1 MTTVYVSE
9 ENLKSLVHHKLH
21 TAGLDADTA
30 QQVTD
35 VLVHADITGVH
46 SHGVM
51 RVEHYCTRLAAG
63 GLNKAPQFS
72 IEQISPSVAIL
83 DSDDGMGHS
92 ALISATEHAIKLA
105 QQEGLGFVSVKNT
118 SHCGALSYFA
128 EMITN
133 KGLVAI
139 VMTQTD
145 TCVAPHGGAERF
157 LGTNPIAFGFP
168 VENSH
173 PMIVDM
179 ATRVA
184 GNIMNTGG
192 IARRLVNLAQA
203 LVGRLPGSLAHCN
216 ILANT
221 LFGAISG
228 SAVASAAAVGGI
240 MSPLQE
246 KEGYDPAF
254 SAAVNIASAPIG
266 LMIPPSNVL
275 IVYSLA
281 SGGTSV
287 AALFLAG
294 YLPGILTAVA
304 LMFVAALY
312 ARRHH
317 YPVAERINYR
327 QFLQVFRESIPSLML
342 IFIIIGG
349 IIAGVFTPTEASAIA
364 VIYSLALAMIYRE
377 ITLKKLNDIL
387 LDSVVTSSIVL
398 LLVGCSMG
406 MSWAMTNADVPEL
419 INELITRVSDNKW
432 VILFIINIIL
442 LIVGTFMDITP
453 AILIFTPIFL
463 PIAQHLGIDP
473 IHFGIIMVFNL
484 TIGLCTPPVGTIL
497 FVGCSIGKVSIDR
510 AIKPLLPMFLALF
523 VVMAIICYFPQL
535 SLMLP
540 GLFST

>member
-1 MTTVYVSE
+1 
-9 ENLKSLVHHKLH
+9 
-21 TAGLDADTA
+21 
-30 QQVTD
+30 
-35 VLVHADITGVH
+35 
-46 SHGVM
+46 
-51 RVEHYCTRLAAG
+51 
-63 GLNKAPQFS
+63 
-72 IEQISPSVAIL
+72 
-83 DSDDGMGHS
+83 
-92 ALISATEHAIKLA
+92 
-105 QQEGLGFVSVKNT
+105 
-118 SHCGALSYFA
+118 
-128 EMITN
+128 
-133 KGLVAI
+133 
-139 VMTQTD
+139 
-145 TCVAPHGGAERF
+145 
-157 LGTNPIAFGFP
+157 
-168 VENSH
+168 
-173 PMIVDM
+173 
-179 ATRVA
+179 
-184 GNIMNTGG
+184 
-192 IARRLVNLAQA
+192 
-203 LVGRLPGSLAHCN
+203 
-216 ILANT
+216 
-221 LFGAISG
+221 
-228 SAVASAAAVGGI
+228 

-540 GLFST
+540 GLFRPDTQ

>member
-1 MTTVYVSE
+1 M
-9 ENLKSLVHHKLH
+9 
-21 TAGLDADTA
+21 
-30 QQVTD
+30 
-35 VLVHADITGVH
+35 
-46 SHGVM
+46 
-51 RVEHYCTRLAAG
+51 
-63 GLNKAPQFS
+63 
-72 IEQISPSVAIL
+72 
-83 DSDDGMGHS
+83 
-92 ALISATEHAIKLA
+92 
-105 QQEGLGFVSVKNT
+105 
-118 SHCGALSYFA
+118 
-128 EMITN
+128 
-133 KGLVAI
+133 
-139 VMTQTD
+139 
-145 TCVAPHGGAERF
+145 
-157 LGTNPIAFGFP
+157 
-168 VENSH
+168 
-173 PMIVDM
+173 
-179 ATRVA
+179 
-184 GNIMNTGG
+184 
-192 IARRLVNLAQA
+192 
-203 LVGRLPGSLAHCN
+203 
-216 ILANT
+216 
-221 LFGAISG
+221 
-228 SAVASAAAVGGI
+228 
-240 MSPLQE
+240 
-246 KEGYDPAF
+246 
-254 SAAVNIASAPIG
+254 
-266 LMIPPSNVL
+266 
-275 IVYSLA
+275 
-281 SGGTSV
+281 
-287 AALFLAG
+287 
-294 YLPGILTAVA
+294 
-304 LMFVAALY
+304 
-312 ARRHH
+312 
-317 YPVAERINYR
+317 AERINYR

-377 ITLKKLNDIL
+377 ITLKTLNDIL

>member
-1 MTTVYVSE
+1 MDFEYIYPMILLFGSFAIMLAIGVPITFAIGLSSLLSILTALPPDAAISVVAQKMTV
-9 ENLKSLVHHKLH
+9 
-21 TAGLDADTA
+21 GLDGFTLLAIPFF
-30 QQVTD
+30 
-35 VLVHADITGVH
+35 VL
-46 SHGVM
+46 
-51 RVEHYCTRLAAG
+51 
-63 GLNKAPQFS
+63 
-72 IEQISPSVAIL
+72 
-83 DSDDGMGHS
+83 
-92 ALISATEHAIKLA
+92 
-105 QQEGLGFVSVKNT
+105 
-118 SHCGALSYFA
+118 
-128 EMITN
+128 
-133 KGLVAI
+133 
-139 VMTQTD
+139 
-145 TCVAPHGGAERF
+145 
-157 LGTNPIAFGFP
+157 
-168 VENSH
+168 
-173 PMIVDM
+173 
-179 ATRVA
+179 A

-240 MSPLQE
+240 MSPLQK

-294 YLPGILTAVA
+294 YMPGILTAIA
-304 LMFVAALY
+304 LMAVAALY
-312 ARRHH
+312 ARRNH
-317 YPVAERINYR
+317 YPVAARITVP
-327 QFLQVFRESIPSLML
+327 QFLHILRDALPSLLL

-349 IIAGVFTPTEASAIA
+349 IIGGVFTPTEASAIA
-364 VIYSLALAMIYRE
+364 VIYSLALAIICKE
-377 ITLKKLNDIL
+377 INFTKMKAIL

-406 MSWAMTNADVPEL
+406 MSWAMTNADVPVL
-419 INELITRVSDNKW
+419 INDMIVSVSENKW
-432 VILFIINIIL
+432 VILLIINIIL
-442 LIVGTFMDITP
+442 LFVGTFMDITP

-463 PIAQHLGIDP
+463 PIAQSLGIDP

-497 FVGCSIGKVSIDR
+497 FVGCSIGKISIDKVV
-510 AIKPLLPMFLALF
+510 KPLLPMFLALF
-523 VVMAIICYFPQL
+523 AVMAMICYFPQL

-540 GLFST
+540 GLFTPS

>member
-1 MTTVYVSE
+1 
-9 ENLKSLVHHKLH
+9 
-21 TAGLDADTA
+21 
-30 QQVTD
+30 
-35 VLVHADITGVH
+35 
-46 SHGVM
+46 
-51 RVEHYCTRLAAG
+51 
-63 GLNKAPQFS
+63 
-72 IEQISPSVAIL
+72 
-83 DSDDGMGHS
+83 
-92 ALISATEHAIKLA
+92 
-105 QQEGLGFVSVKNT
+105 
-118 SHCGALSYFA
+118 
-128 EMITN
+128 
-133 KGLVAI
+133 
-139 VMTQTD
+139 
-145 TCVAPHGGAERF
+145 
-157 LGTNPIAFGFP
+157 
-168 VENSH
+168 
-173 PMIVDM
+173 
-179 ATRVA
+179 
-184 GNIMNTGG
+184 
-192 IARRLVNLAQA
+192 
-203 LVGRLPGSLAHCN
+203 
-216 ILANT
+216 
-221 LFGAISG
+221 
-228 SAVASAAAVGGI
+228 
-240 MSPLQE
+240 
-246 KEGYDPAF
+246 
-254 SAAVNIASAPIG
+254 
-266 LMIPPSNVL
+266 
-275 IVYSLA
+275 

-317 YPVAERINYR
+317 YLVAERINYR

>member
-1 MTTVYVSE
+1 MDFEYIYPIIVLFGSFAIMLAVGVPITFAIGLSSLFSILIALPPDAAISVISQKMTV
-9 ENLKSLVHHKLH
+9 
-21 TAGLDADTA
+21 GLDGFTLLAIPFF
-30 QQVTD
+30 
-35 VLVHADITGVH
+35 VL
-46 SHGVM
+46 
-51 RVEHYCTRLAAG
+51 
-63 GLNKAPQFS
+63 
-72 IEQISPSVAIL
+72 
-83 DSDDGMGHS
+83 
-92 ALISATEHAIKLA
+92 
-105 QQEGLGFVSVKNT
+105 
-118 SHCGALSYFA
+118 
-128 EMITN
+128 
-133 KGLVAI
+133 
-139 VMTQTD
+139 
-145 TCVAPHGGAERF
+145 
-157 LGTNPIAFGFP
+157 
-168 VENSH
+168 
-173 PMIVDM
+173 
-179 ATRVA
+179 A

-246 KEGYDPAF
+246 KEGYSPAF
-254 SAAVNIASAPIG
+254 STAINVASAPIG

-294 YLPGILTAVA
+294 YLPGILTALA
-304 LMFVAALY
+304 LMTVAALY
-312 ARRHH
+312 AHRHH
-317 YPVAERINYR
+317 YPVAERINLR
-327 QFLQVFRESIPSLML
+327 QFLSVFRDSLPSLLL

-349 IIAGVFTPTEASAIA
+349 IIGGVFTPTEASAIA
-364 VIYSLALAMIYRE
+364 VIYSLALAAIYRE
-377 ITLKKLNDIL
+377 VNVSKLRDIL

-419 INELITRVSDNKW
+419 INEMITSVSENKW
-432 VILFIINIIL
+432 VILLIINLIL
-442 LIVGTFMDITP
+442 LLVGTFMDITP

-473 IHFGIIMVFNL
+473 VHFGIIMVFNL

-497 FVGCSIGKVSIDR
+497 FVGCSIGKISIDKVV
-510 AIKPLLPMFLALF
+510 KPLLPMFLALF
-523 VVMAIICYFPQL
+523 VVMAMICYFPQL
-535 SLMLP
+535 SLLLP
-540 GLFST
+540 TLFAPS

>member
-1 MTTVYVSE
+1 
-9 ENLKSLVHHKLH
+9 
-21 TAGLDADTA
+21 
-30 QQVTD
+30 
-35 VLVHADITGVH
+35 
-46 SHGVM
+46 
-51 RVEHYCTRLAAG
+51 
-63 GLNKAPQFS
+63 
-72 IEQISPSVAIL
+72 
-83 DSDDGMGHS
+83 
-92 ALISATEHAIKLA
+92 
-105 QQEGLGFVSVKNT
+105 
-118 SHCGALSYFA
+118 
-128 EMITN
+128 
-133 KGLVAI
+133 
-139 VMTQTD
+139 
-145 TCVAPHGGAERF
+145 
-157 LGTNPIAFGFP
+157 
-168 VENSH
+168 
-173 PMIVDM
+173 
-179 ATRVA
+179 
-184 GNIMNTGG
+184 
-192 IARRLVNLAQA
+192 
-203 LVGRLPGSLAHCN
+203 
-216 ILANT
+216 
-221 LFGAISG
+221 
-228 SAVASAAAVGGI
+228 
-240 MSPLQE
+240 
-246 KEGYDPAF
+246 
-254 SAAVNIASAPIG
+254 
-266 LMIPPSNVL
+266 
-275 IVYSLA
+275 
-281 SGGTSV
+281 
-287 AALFLAG
+287 
-294 YLPGILTAVA
+294 
-304 LMFVAALY
+304 
-312 ARRHH
+312 
-317 YPVAERINYR
+317 VAERINYR

>member
-1 MTTVYVSE
+1 M
-9 ENLKSLVHHKLH
+9 
-21 TAGLDADTA
+21 
-30 QQVTD
+30 
-35 VLVHADITGVH
+35 
-46 SHGVM
+46 
-51 RVEHYCTRLAAG
+51 
-63 GLNKAPQFS
+63 
-72 IEQISPSVAIL
+72 
-83 DSDDGMGHS
+83 
-92 ALISATEHAIKLA
+92 
-105 QQEGLGFVSVKNT
+105 
-118 SHCGALSYFA
+118 
-128 EMITN
+128 
-133 KGLVAI
+133 
-139 VMTQTD
+139 
-145 TCVAPHGGAERF
+145 
-157 LGTNPIAFGFP
+157 
-168 VENSH
+168 
-173 PMIVDM
+173 
-179 ATRVA
+179 
-184 GNIMNTGG
+184 
-192 IARRLVNLAQA
+192 
-203 LVGRLPGSLAHCN
+203 
-216 ILANT
+216 
-221 LFGAISG
+221 
-228 SAVASAAAVGGI
+228 
-240 MSPLQE
+240 
-246 KEGYDPAF
+246 
-254 SAAVNIASAPIG
+254 
-266 LMIPPSNVL
+266 
-275 IVYSLA
+275 
-281 SGGTSV
+281 
-287 AALFLAG
+287 
-294 YLPGILTAVA
+294 
-304 LMFVAALY
+304 
-312 ARRHH
+312 
-317 YPVAERINYR
+317 AERINYR

-419 INELITRVSDNKW
+419 INELITSVSDNKW

>member
-1 MTTVYVSE
+1 MP
-9 ENLKSLVHHKLH
+9 
-21 TAGLDADTA
+21 D
-30 QQVTD
+30 VT
-35 VLVHADITGVH
+35 II
-46 SHGVM
+46 
-51 RVEHYCTRLAAG
+51 RWY
-63 GLNKAPQFS
+63 
-72 IEQISPSVAIL
+72 
-83 DSDDGMGHS
+83 
-92 ALISATEHAIKLA
+92 
-105 QQEGLGFVSVKNT
+105 
-118 SHCGALSYFA
+118 
-128 EMITN
+128 
-133 KGLVAI
+133 
-139 VMTQTD
+139 
-145 TCVAPHGGAERF
+145 
-157 LGTNPIAFGFP
+157 
-168 VENSH
+168 
-173 PMIVDM
+173 
-179 ATRVA
+179 
-184 GNIMNTGG
+184 
-192 IARRLVNLAQA
+192 
-203 LVGRLPGSLAHCN
+203 
-216 ILANT
+216 
-221 LFGAISG
+221 
-228 SAVASAAAVGGI
+228 
-240 MSPLQE
+240 
-246 KEGYDPAF
+246 
-254 SAAVNIASAPIG
+254 
-266 LMIPPSNVL
+266 
-275 IVYSLA
+275 
-281 SGGTSV
+281 
-287 AALFLAG
+287 
-294 YLPGILTAVA
+294 
-304 LMFVAALY
+304 
-312 ARRHH
+312 
-317 YPVAERINYR
+317 ERINYR